1 MLCSQGGFYTIP
13 NFLFLFSFS
22 LYSLSAGL
30 PLSCIP
36 QHSQKIFLVIKWFVM
51 FIKSVAF
58 PHITPLPCSFKF
70 NVSNN
75 NIKLAQQIAYSNAD
89 LVDSVAIMDLTIIS
103 FSIFYTKAQLFFS
116 PITLGDKY
124 CYPGPIV
131 STLLLYR

>member
-1 MLCSQGGFYTIP
+1 MQLMK
-13 NFLFLFSFS
+13 
-22 LYSLSAGL
+22 LS
-30 PLSCIP
+30 
-36 QHSQKIFLVIKWFVM
+36 
-51 FIKSVAF
+51 
-58 PHITPLPCSFKF
+58 CSFKF